1 MNMLKYEYR
10 REKNKPTEIRLEA
23 CGDMVGM
30 TAAVGRLIQQLYFKT
45 PESLRPMAKHAM
57 QHLLD
62 EDSPIWEKDEW
73 IEIDMLALR
82 ALAKEK
88 NDG

>member
-10 REKNKPTEIRLEA
+10 QEKNKPTEIRLEA

-30 TAAVGRLIQQLYFKT
+30 TVAVGRLIQQLYLKT
-45 PESLRPMAKHAM
+45 PEILRPVFKHAM
-57 QHLLD
+57 QHLPD
-62 EDSPIWEKDEW
+62 DDSPIWNPDEW
-73 IEIDMLALR
+73 IEIDMQALR
-82 ALAKEK
+82 AQTKEK

>member
-10 REKNKPTEIRLEA
+10 QEKNKPTEIRLEA

-45 PESLRPMAKHAM
+45 PELLRPMFKHAV
-57 QHLLD
+57 QHLPD
-62 EDSPIWEKDEW
+62 DDSPIWKMDEW
-73 IEIDMLALR
+73 IEIDMR
-82 ALAKEK
+82 ALSAQIKGDA
-88 NDG
+88 DG